1 MESRGIIT
9 KIKEGKPTPWVNIL
23 VYRRKPNDKLRICLD
38 PKGLNR
44 AISREHHVI
53 TTRGTLKEILPKLS
67 GAKYFFIVDTKCG
80 YWNVV
85 LNQESSYLTA
95 FNSPL
100 GRYRFLHMPFGL
112 KISQDVFQ
120 AKIDETFE
128 KDARVPL

>member
-9 KIKEGKPTPWVNIL
+9 KIKGGKATAWVNIL

-44 AISREHHVI
+44 AISRENHMI
-53 TTRGTLKEILPKLS
+53 TTLEEIFPKLS
-67 GAKYFFIVDTKCG
+67 GAKYFFIVDAKCG

-100 GRYRFLHMPFGL
+100 GHYTTLCTCHLVSRCRRTYSKQR
-112 KISQDVFQ
+112 
-120 AKIDETFE
+120 
-128 KDARVPL
+128 

>member
-9 KIKEGKPTPWVNIL
+9 KIKGGKPTAWVNIL

-44 AISREHHVI
+44 AISRENHMI
-53 TTRGTLKEILPKLS
+53 TTLEEILPKLS
-67 GAKYFFIVDTKCG
+67 GAKYFFIVDAKCG

-100 GRYRFLHMPFGL
+100 GHYTTLCTCHLVSRCRRTYSKQR
-112 KISQDVFQ
+112 
-120 AKIDETFE
+120 
-128 KDARVPL
+128 